1 MNMASKLGYV
11 VVTDYVEA
19 NTGKDVSDALQ
30 KLILD
35 NPHRTI
41 YFPDGEYILAKPI
54 CTPANPA
61 NAVHLVLS
69 NFATIKASDD
79 WSDSEALI
87 RLGAAEPF
95 NDINANGS
103 NYGLEGGI
111 IDGNGKANGI
121 SIDSGRETSIHNTS
135 IKHTII
141 GIHVKW
147 GANNRSS
154 DADIHTVNIVGAG
167 VPGTIGVLVQ
177 GHDNTFTNMRIA
189 SVMTGFKLESGTNIL
204 RNIHPLFIFEPAL
217 EGLFT
222 ESIAFL
228 DEGGTNWYDN
238 CYSDQFSTGFQ
249 VGHRTLAFF
258 NDCFAMWY
266 TKKGKVNTAIKA
278 QGPFNAI
285 FKNLKVNFLPD
296 NENAFLCLS
305 TGDETGHGYLDTPV
319 FQEELCQNKDYLKHL
334 RNGVMWRS
342 VK

>member
-19 NTGKDVSDALQ
+19 NTGKDVSDELQ

-266 TKKGKVNTAIKA
+266 TKKGGVNTAIKA
-278 QGPFNAI
+278 QGPFNAV

-305 TGDETGHGYLDTPV
+305 TGDETGNGYIDTPV
-319 FQEELCQNKDYLKHL
+319 FQENLCQNKDYLKHL

>member
-1 MNMASKLGYV
+1 MASKLGYV
-11 VVTDYVEA
+11 VVTDYIEA

-30 KLILD
+30 KLVLD
-35 NPHRTI
+35 NPQRTI
-41 YFPDGEYILAKPI
+41 YFPDGEYILAKPL

-61 NAVHLVLS
+61 HSVHLVLS
-69 NFATIKASDD
+69 NYAIIKASDD

-121 SIDSGRETSIHNTS
+121 SIDSGRETSIHHTS

-147 GANNRSS
+147 GVNNRSS

-167 VPGTIGVLVQ
+167 VLGTIGVLVQ

-204 RNIHPLFIFEPAL
+204 RNIHPLYIFEPAL
-217 EGLFT
+217 EGHFA
-222 ESIAFL
+222 ESVAFL
-228 DEGGTNWYDN
+228 DFGGTNWYDN
-238 CYSDQFSTGFQ
+238 CYSDQFSTGFE
-249 VGHRTLAFF
+249 VSPRTLSFF

-266 TKKGKVNTAIKA
+266 TKNGRINTAIKA
-278 QGPFNAI
+278 RGAFNSV
-285 FKNLKVNFLPD
+285 FKNLKVNFLAE
-296 NENAFLCLS
+296 NENAYLLLNNDDTS
-305 TGDETGHGYLDTPV
+305 GNGYIETPV
-319 FQEELCQNKDYLKHL
+319 FEKDLCQNKDYEKYL
-334 RNGVMWRS
+334 RGNVMWRS

>member
-1 MNMASKLGYV
+1 MNEFNKLGYV
-11 VVTDYVEA
+11 VVTDYIEA

-41 YFPDGEYILAKPI
+41 YFPDGEYIIAKPI
-54 CTPANPA
+54 CTPANPV

-79 WSDSEALI
+79 WSDAEAMI
-87 RLGAAEPF
+87 RLGAAEPY
-95 NDINANGS
+95 NDININGS

-121 SIDSGRETSIHNTS
+121 SIDNGRETSIHNTS

-141 GIHVKW
+141 GIHIKW
-147 GANNRSS
+147 GTNNGSS

-167 VPGTIGVLVQ
+167 LPNTIGVLVQ

-189 SVMTGFKLESGTNIL
+189 SVMTGVRLESGTNIL
-204 RNIHPLFIFEPAL
+204 RNIHPLYIFEPAL
-217 EGLFT
+217 EGLFAD
-222 ESIAFL
+222 SVAFF
-228 DEGGTNWYDN
+228 DRGGTNWYDN
-238 CYSDQFSTGFQ
+238 CYSDQFAVGFE
-249 VGHRTLAFF
+249 VSHRTLSFY

-266 TKKGKVNTAIKA
+266 TKKGGVNTAVKA
-278 QGPFNAI
+278 QGPLNAI
-285 FKNLKVNFLPD
+285 FKNLKVNFLPE
-296 NENAFLCLS
+296 NENAFLKLE
-305 TGDETGHGYLDTPV
+305 TGDKSGNGYLETPV
-319 FQEELCQNKDYLKHL
+319 FQEELCQNKDYESYV

>member
-1 MNMASKLGYV
+1 MNIANKLGYL
-11 VVTDYVEA
+11 VVTDYIEA

-35 NPHRTI
+35 NPHRTLF
-41 YFPDGEYILAKPI
+41 FPDGEYILSKPI
-54 CTPANPA
+54 CTPANPK

-69 NFATIKASDD
+69 NFATLKASED
-79 WSDSEALI
+79 WSENEAMV

-95 NDINANGS
+95 NDITANGS

-111 IDGNGKANGI
+111 IDGSGRANGI

-135 IKHTII
+135 IKNTII

-222 ESIAFL
+222 ESVAFL
-228 DEGGTNWYDN
+228 DLGGTNWYDN
-238 CYSDQFSTGFQ
+238 CYSDQFSTGFEMS
-249 VGHRTLAFF
+249 HRTLAFC

-266 TKKGKVNTAIKA
+266 TSKGKVNTAIKA
-278 QGPFNAI
+278 RGPFNAI

-296 NENAFLCLS
+296 NENAYLKLE
-305 TGDETGHGYLDTPV
+305 TGDDTGNGYIETPV
-319 FQEELCQNKDYLKHL
+319 FQEYLCQNKDYEKHL

>member
-1 MNMASKLGYV
+1 MNTASKLGYI
-11 VVTDYVEA
+11 VVTDYIEA
-19 NTGKDVSDALQ
+19 NSGKDVSDALQ

-41 YFPDGEYILAKPI
+41 YFPDGEYIIAKPI
-54 CTPANPA
+54 CTPANPK

-79 WSDSEALI
+79 WSDTEAMI
-87 RLGAAEPF
+87 RLGAAEPY
-95 NDINANGS
+95 NDINLNGS
-103 NYGLEGGI
+103 NYGIEGGI

-121 SIDSGRETSIHNTS
+121 SIDNGRETSVHNIS
-135 IKHTII
+135 IKHTMI
-141 GIHVKW
+141 GLHIKW
-147 GANNRSS
+147 GTNNGSS

-189 SVMTGFKLESGTNIL
+189 SVMTGVRLESGTNIL
-204 RNIHPLFIFEPAL
+204 RNIHPLYIFEPAL

-222 ESIAFL
+222 ESVAFF
-228 DEGGTNWYDN
+228 DRGGTNWYDN
-238 CYSDQFSTGFQ
+238 CYSDQFSTGFE
-249 VGHRTLAFF
+249 VAGRTISFC
-258 NDCFAMWY
+258 NDCFVMWY
-266 TKKGKVNTAIKA
+266 TKKGGVNTAIKA

-285 FKNLKVNFLPD
+285 FKNLKVNFMTD
-296 NENAFLCLS
+296 NENAFLKFA
-305 TGDETGHGYLDTPV
+305 GDDKSGNGYLETPI
-319 FQEELCQNKDYLKHL
+319 FQEELVQNKDYEAFT

>member
-1 MNMASKLGYV
+1 MNTASKLGYI
-11 VVTDYVEA
+11 VVTDYIEA
-19 NTGKDVSDALQ
+19 NSGMDVSDALQ

-54 CTPANPA
+54 CTPANPK

-79 WSDSEALI
+79 WSDTEAMI
-87 RLGAAEPF
+87 RLGAAEPY
-95 NDINANGS
+95 NDINLNGS
-103 NYGLEGGI
+103 NYGIEGGI

-121 SIDSGRETSIHNTS
+121 SIDNGRETSVHNIS
-135 IKHTII
+135 IKHTMI
-141 GIHVKW
+141 GLHIKW
-147 GANNRSS
+147 GTNNGSS

-189 SVMTGFKLESGTNIL
+189 SVMTGVRLESGTNIL
-204 RNIHPLFIFEPAL
+204 RNIHPLYIFEPAL
-217 EGLFT
+217 EDIFT
-222 ESIAFL
+222 ESVAFF
-228 DEGGTNWYDN
+228 DRGGTNWYDN
-238 CYSDQFSTGFQ
+238 CYSDQFCTGFE
-249 VGHRTLAFF
+249 VAGRTISFY

-266 TKKGKVNTAIKA
+266 TKKGGVNTAIKA

-285 FKNLKVNFLPD
+285 VKNLKVNFMPD
-296 NENAFLCLS
+296 NENAFLKFVS
-305 TGDETGHGYLDTPV
+305 DDKSGNGYIETPI
-319 FQEELCQNKDYLKHL
+319 FQEELVQNKDYEAFL

>member
-1 MNMASKLGYV
+1 MNERNLGYLI
-11 VVTDYVEA
+11 VTDYVDA
-19 NTGKDVSDALQ
+19 NSGKDVSDELQ

-35 NPHRTI
+35 NPNRTL
-41 YFPDGEYILAKPI
+41 YFPDGVYLISKPI
-54 CTPANPA
+54 CTPANPIHS
-61 NAVHLVLS
+61 VSLVLS
-69 NFATIKASDD
+69 CYATIKATDD
-79 WSDSEALI
+79 WTDSEALV

-95 NDINANGS
+95 NDINTNGS
-103 NYGLEGGI
+103 NYFFEGGI
-111 IDGNGKANGI
+111 LDGSGKANGI
-121 SIDSGRETSIHNTS
+121 SIDSGRETSVHNVS
-135 IKHTII
+135 IKHTMI
-141 GIHVKW
+141 GLHIKW

-222 ESIAFL
+222 ESVAFL

-238 CYSDQFSTGFQ
+238 CYSDQFSTGFE

-266 TKKGKVNTAIKA
+266 TKKGGVNTAIKA
-278 QGPFNAI
+278 HGPFNAI
-285 FKNLKVNFLPD
+285 FKNLKVNFLHD
-296 NENAFLCLS
+296 NENAFLKLA
-305 TGDETGHGYLDTPV
+305 TGDTTGNGYIQTPV
-319 FQEELCQNKDYLKHL
+319 FQEELVQNKDYKLHLKDS
-334 RNGVMWRS
+334 VMWRS